1 MNLSYNPVSYYTV
14 SHSHYLTFMRQ
25 LAMTTKQIGYARVST
40 QDQDCALQIEAL
52 KKAGCDPI
60 YTETASGAK
69 TDRPALLE
77 ALQYAREGDVIV
89 VWKMDRLA
97 RSLKQLIATVED
109 LDQRGI
115 GLKSLT
121 EEIDTST
128 AGGKLV
134 FHIFGALA
142 EFERSLIRE
151 RTMAGLAY
159 ARTQGR
165 TGGRPSTITPE
176 VLAEAE
182 DLLRNPKRSVR
193 EVAKR
198 LGVSRA
204 TLYRHLPGGRSNC

>member
-1 MNLSYNPVSYYTV
+1 
-14 SHSHYLTFMRQ
+14 
-25 LAMTTKQIGYARVST
+25 MTTKQIGYARVST